1 MSSYLL
7 RFREATLL
15 PEVRYPQVRPKQQ
28 QKPLIWGCV
37 LHLYAFIITCVSNQE
52 VGTGIKGKR
61 ERTRDRIVDAAYE
74 VLAEK
79 GYDATT
85 FKEIARSAEAA
96 QGLIHYY
103 FGSKDRLLLEVLK
116 EASERTREEMQR
128 FVAALPE
135 ERPRRGMSV
144 LAQQKHRVSR
154 QPEWYRLRYEL
165 FALGMRKPE
174 LLPSVGELLAKGRRG
189 VGEVLVRLAGKEI
202 ADQEALSAVMLACF
216 DGLALQKLG
225 DPDFDLDGA
234 YRVLDRMIGSVVE
247 DP

>member
-1 MSSYLL
+1 
-7 RFREATLL
+7 
-15 PEVRYPQVRPKQQ
+15 
-28 QKPLIWGCV
+28 
-37 LHLYAFIITCVSNQE
+37 
-52 VGTGIKGKR
+52 VGTGIKRKR
-61 ERTRDRIVDAAYE
+61 ERARDRIVHAAYE

-116 EASERTREEMQR
+116 EASTRTREEMQR

-174 LLPSVGELLAKGRRG
+174 LLPSVGELLSKGRRG
-189 VGEVLVRLAGKEI
+189 VGEVLVRLTGKEI

-216 DGLALQKLG
+216 DGLALQKLS

>member
-1 MSSYLL
+1 MGL
-7 RFREATLL
+7 RPHR
-15 PEVRYPQVRPKQQ
+15 
-28 QKPLIWGCV
+28 
-37 LHLYAFIITCVSNQE
+37 YAFIIACVSNQKI
-52 VGTGIKGKR
+52 GTGIKRKR
-61 ERTRDRIVDAAYE
+61 GNSRDRIVEAAYK

-85 FKEIARSAEAA
+85 FKEIARAAEAA

-144 LAQQKHRVSR
+144 LAQQKHRVTR

-165 FALGMRKPE
+165 FALGVRKPD
-174 LLPSVGELLAKGRRG
+174 LLPGVGELLAQGRRG
-189 VGEVLVRLAGKEI
+189 VGEVLGKLAGKQI

-216 DGLALQKLG
+216 DGLALQRLV

-234 YRVLDRMIGSVVE
+234 YRVLDQMVGSVVE
-247 DP
+247 E

>member
-1 MSSYLL
+1 M
-7 RFREATLL
+7 
-15 PEVRYPQVRPKQQ
+15 
-28 QKPLIWGCV
+28 
-37 LHLYAFIITCVSNQE
+37 
-52 VGTGIKGKR
+52 GIKRKR
-61 ERTRDRIVDAAYE
+61 ERSRDRIVDAAYE

-85 FKEIARSAEAA
+85 FKEIARRAEAA

-103 FGSKDRLLLEVLK
+103 FGSKDQLLLEVLK

-128 FVAALPE
+128 FVAAPPE
-135 ERPRRGMSV
+135 ERPRWGMSV
-144 LAQQKHRVSR
+144 LVQQKHRLTR

-174 LLPSVGELLAKGRRG
+174 LLPSVGALLTRGRRG
-189 VGEVLVRLAGKEI
+189 VVEVLGRLAGKEV

-247 DP
+247 GS

>member
-1 MSSYLL
+1 
-7 RFREATLL
+7 
-15 PEVRYPQVRPKQQ
+15 
-28 QKPLIWGCV
+28 
-37 LHLYAFIITCVSNQE
+37 
-52 VGTGIKGKR
+52 VGTGIKRKR

-103 FGSKDRLLLEVLK
+103 FGSKDQLLLEVLK

>member
-1 MSSYLL
+1 M
-7 RFREATLL
+7 
-15 PEVRYPQVRPKQQ
+15 
-28 QKPLIWGCV
+28 
-37 LHLYAFIITCVSNQE
+37 
-52 VGTGIKGKR
+52 GIKRKR
-61 ERTRDRIVDAAYE
+61 ERSRDRIVDAAYE

-85 FKEIARSAEAA
+85 FKEIARRAEAA

-103 FGSKDRLLLEVLK
+103 FGSKDQLLLEVLK

-128 FVAALPE
+128 FVAAPPE

-144 LAQQKHRVSR
+144 LVQQKHRVTR

-174 LLPSVGELLAKGRRG
+174 LLPSVGALLTRGRRG
-189 VGEVLVRLAGKEI
+189 VVEVLGRLAGKEV

-247 DP
+247 GS